1 MSTLLRLERKQK
13 NSSNPFRI
21 RIFLFLSFSIGVKR
35 IRSYTPVVR
44 SKTVPDSRPK
54 WVKSVSVQFSDQNG
68 AKTLPKEGGGGGGKA
83 NTYIAYIRDILDP
96 SAYEFGRVW
105 E

>member
-35 IRSYTPVVR
+35 IRLYTPVVR

-68 AKTLPKEGGGGGGKA
+68 AKTLPKGGGGVKA